1 MQGYMLNVAK
11 VKNEDCIVSIIT
23 PQRILRCYRFYG
35 ARHSN
40 IIQGYKLD
48 FEIETSLNF
57 LPRLKNVLHLGFP
70 YLLERNLLLKWQEL
84 TRLFWLHLRDL
95 NEIDEFYFELLE
107 KCGNKFSK
115 QNPKRVVV
123 EAYLE
128 ILEFEGRKHS
138 LNVCYF
144 CGEKLSNEICLTRGF
159 LPSHF
164 ACSGG
169 AKFNFTDIAELF
181 KIKSAINLSDDE
193 ITTLYGVILEGF

>member
-1 MQGYMLNVAK
+1 MQGYILNVAK

-107 KCGNKFSK
+107 KFSPTA
-115 QNPKRVVV
+115 QNDKEEPEGEIDPRW
-123 EAYLE
+123 EAL
-128 ILEFEGRKHS
+128 RK
-138 LNVCYF
+138 LKN
-144 CGEKLSNEICLTRGF
+144 
-159 LPSHF
+159 
-164 ACSGG
+164 
-169 AKFNFTDIAELF
+169 
-181 KIKSAINLSDDE
+181 
-193 ITTLYGVILEGF
+193 

>member
-1 MQGYMLNVAK
+1 MQGYILNVAK

-84 TRLFWLHLRDL
+84 TRLFC
-95 NEIDEFYFELLE
+95 ELLE

-115 QNPKRVVV
+115 QNPKRIVV

-169 AKFNFTDIAELF
+169 AKFNFADIAELF